1 VISAADLARRLARD
15 AEAVC
20 RHYLS
25 NGRRS
30 GRYWVV
36 GDAWN
41 TPGRSLYVR
50 LTGPDYGPGAAGK
63 WTDAAATEEH
73 GDLLDLIRL
82 NREFP
87 GLREAMD
94 EARHFLALP
103 RHEQNRQANPA
114 PSNSPNAARRLFRA
128 GRPIPG
134 TQAEAYLRAR
144 GITGRLDWV
153 ALRFHPRV
161 WYRETEK
168 TPLEAWP
175 ALLAAVTDPGGRIT
189 GIQRTWLDR
198 NRPDKAPIA
207 DPRRALGHLLGN
219 GVRFGAAQ
227 PAPTQAGVLVAGEG
241 IETMLALKS
250 VLPMLPMVAALS
262 ANHLAALDPSP
273 VLGSDHR
280 QALRRLYV
288 ARDND
293 AAGRRAAKR
302 LRERGEAAGI
312 EIRALVPVYGDFN
325 VDLCHLG
332 LKGMRTHLADQLV
345 PSDRT
350 RFLPDTRRSDPR
362 R

>member
-1 VISAADLARRLARD
+1 VTSAAALARRLARD

-82 NREFP
+82 NRDLR

-103 RHEQNRQANPA
+103 RHEQNTQANPA
-114 PSNSPNAARRLFRA
+114 PSNSPNAARRLFGA

-153 ALRFHPRV
+153 AVRFHPRV
-161 WYRETEK
+161 WYRETDRA
-168 TPLEAWP
+168 PLEAWP

-198 NRPDKAPIA
+198 TRSDKAPIA
-207 DPRRALGHLLGN
+207 NPRRALGYLLGN
-219 GVRFGAAQ
+219 GVRFRAASD
-227 PAPTQAGVLVAGEG
+227 VVVAGEG
-241 IETMLALKS
+241 IETILSLTT
-250 VLPMLPMVAALS
+250 VLPALPMIAALS
-262 ANHLAALDPSP
+262 ANHLAALDLSP
-273 VLGSDHR
+273 TLF
-280 QALRRLYV
+280 RRLYV

-293 AAGRRAAKR
+293 AAGIKAAKR
-302 LRERGEAAGI
+302 LHERGEAAGI
-312 EIRALVPVYGDFN
+312 DVRELVPVLGDFN
-325 VDLCHLG
+325 ADLCRLGPAAMLAHLIPQ
-332 LKGMRTHLADQLV
+332 LAPDDLA
-345 PSDRT
+345 
-350 RFLPDTRRSDPR
+350 RFAHAEDLRALG
-362 R
+362 